1 MTLVA
6 ALSLIAFLAAFWLVR
21 VVPAAMSAVGVFRK
35 SMSAFGDRA
44 LTDDDRE
51 RIMRRGSVALLQSFA
66 SIVVRSAAALAA
78 ALVPIGIAHVAG
90 WVPYTAVLEYLARIE
105 VIAGATILIA
115 LGYYVFT
122 RRWRK

>member
-1 MTLVA
+1 M
-6 ALSLIAFLAAFWLVR
+6 
-21 VVPAAMSAVGVFRK
+21 
-35 SMSAFGDRA
+35 
-44 LTDDDRE
+44 
-51 RIMRRGSVALLQSFA
+51 
-66 SIVVRSAAALAA
+66 VRSAAALAA

-90 WVPYTAVLEYLARIE
+90 WVPYGAVFEYLARIE